1 MMFEELAEFV
11 RNKRK
16 TGMSHGY
23 QPLLIKTLVATGG
36 TARCAK
42 SRGPFD
48 GGLVPNIVL

>member
-1 MMFEELAEFV
+1 MFEELAEFV

-36 TARCAK
+36 TATLRQVAM
-42 SRGPFD
+42 PFD